1 MRSGAS
7 LVTREPC
14 GAGEDVE
21 ACWLKGVSGKCSVLA
36 GAFRDVCLPAD
47 AALVPSSPCPAP
59 ADPWA
64 LVPPELAGLCSAPW
78 SSAAVASQGAA
89 ALAFWPGPL
98 TLGLGFYVCEEEEGL
113 WDHIAGVTGVSIT
126 DRVGVSPQCAG
137 SPRRWGESTVAGTCW
152 PASGHGRPACGTSAR
167 TSAELSS
174 LTPSGWFPLP
184 TAFSSESFLGARRQ
198 AGRAGDCKGKRSKG
212 VMGV

>member
-47 AALVPSSPCPAP
+47 AALVPSSPCPTP

-78 SSAAVASQGAA
+78 SSAVVAKSG
-89 ALAFWPGPL
+89 
-98 TLGLGFYVCEEEEGL
+98 C
-113 WDHIAGVTGVSIT
+113 
-126 DRVGVSPQCAG
+126 G
-137 SPRRWGESTVAGTCW
+137 SPGILARPLNAW
-152 PASGHGRPACGTSAR
+152 P
-167 TSAELSS
+167 
-174 LTPSGWFPLP
+174 WFLR
-184 TAFSSESFLGARRQ
+184 L
-198 AGRAGDCKGKRSKG
+198 
-212 VMGV
+212 

>member
-7 LVTREPC
+7 LVTSEPC

-64 LVPPELAGLCSAPW
+64 LVPPGLAGLCSALR
-78 SSAAVASQGAA
+78 SSAAVAKSG
-89 ALAFWPGPL
+89 
-98 TLGLGFYVCEEEEGL
+98 
-113 WDHIAGVTGVSIT
+113 S
-126 DRVGVSPQCAG
+126 G
-137 SPRRWGESTVAGTCW
+137 SPGILARPLNAW
-152 PASGHGRPACGTSAR
+152 P
-167 TSAELSS
+167 
-174 LTPSGWFPLP
+174 WFLR
-184 TAFSSESFLGARRQ
+184 L
-198 AGRAGDCKGKRSKG
+198 
-212 VMGV
+212 